1 MSPRNTI
8 DAASHAAVTGV
19 RPRTRRIP
27 GTDDHVIPEAAQRAM
42 AATAHSRISTF
53 HAGHLGL
60 ISKPDA
66 VVDVV
71 LRAIHATE

>member
-1 MSPRNTI
+1 
-8 DAASHAAVTGV
+8 
-19 RPRTRRIP
+19 
-27 GTDDHVIPEAAQRAM
+27 M